1 MLSVVAFF
9 ATFLLMSDTMMMNTY
24 GEFEHTYN
32 LVNSYMVLAFFT
44 FSYILIDNGLMMI
57 DAEYRFFME

>member
-1 MLSVVAFF
+1 MAFF
-9 ATFLLMSDTMMMNTY
+9 ATFLLMSDTMIMNTY

-44 FSYILIDNGLMMI
+44 FSKILIENLLMMLE
-57 DAEYRFFME
+57 AEYRFFMK